1 MSKTSKDV
9 STQQVDPSVAK
20 DSNALNNL
28 FRGIAS
34 QGFEPNRG
42 VTIADFTPQ
51 QKRGMEASDLAA
63 GAFGMPSGGGAPTSG
78 PTAEASA
85 SGIMGFRPS
94 VEFDAS
100 KAALPP
106 EYTAAMDKFQ
116 TGLGKPTKYKQ
127 FKPSSGGGGKK

>member
-1 MSKTSKDV
+1 MSMDKTSKDV

-20 DSNALNNL
+20 DSSALNNL

-34 QGFEPNRG
+34 QGFQPDRG

-51 QKRGMEASDLAA
+51 QKASFEGSDLAA
-63 GAFGMPSGGGAPTSG
+63 AAFGMPTAAPTGG

-94 VEFDAS
+94 VGFDAS

-106 EYTAAMDKFQ
+106 EYLSAMEDFQ
-116 TGLGKPTKYKQ
+116 TGIGRERKYKQ
-127 FKPSSGGGGKK
+127 FKPKSGGGGKK